1 MGEQQHV
8 TQEIGGFVGKTEFHL
23 LFASALAAPTP
34 RQPVPG
40 LRDLTNLLLK
50 LASLGQNA
58 SRSSRFRPPQGK
70 RRG

>member
-50 LASLGQNA
+50 LQHIPVGIADDPIFLGV
-58 SRSSRFRPPQGK
+58 FL
-70 RRG
+70 